1 MDRRSLLKLIASGLV
16 GTTLD
21 VDKLLWIPGQKKIFL
36 PPTIHILSMSQIVAM
51 EMERIRPQLSSLFE
65 RDDMFYTVI
74 KSGNQ
79 SVTGRAMR
87 VPLIIR
93 PGALD
98 D

>member
-16 GTTLD
+16 GTALD

-36 PPTIHILSMSQIVAM
+36 PPVLHRLSMSQIVAM
-51 EMERIRPQLSSLFE
+51 ELERIVPHIQNMFD
-65 RDDMFYTVI
+65 RDDTFYRAIREGHVI
-74 KSGNQ
+74 S
-79 SVTGRAMR
+79 SRPLR
-87 VPLIIR
+87 IPLIIR

>member
-1 MDRRSLLKLIASGLV
+1 MNRRSLLKLIASGLV
-16 GTTLD
+16 GTALD

-36 PPTIHILSMSQIVAM
+36 PSAIHTPTETQILAM
-51 EMERIRPQLSSLFE
+51 ELERLIPSLRSLFE
-65 RDDMFYTVI
+65 RDETFYRAI
-74 KSGNQ
+74 RSSNQ

-87 VPLIIR
+87 VPLVIR